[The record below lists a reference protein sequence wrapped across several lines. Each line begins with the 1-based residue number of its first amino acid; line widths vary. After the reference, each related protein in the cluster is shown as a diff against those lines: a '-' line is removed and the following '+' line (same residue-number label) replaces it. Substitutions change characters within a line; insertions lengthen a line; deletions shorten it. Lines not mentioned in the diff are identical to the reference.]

1 MKCLIAEDEISIQE
15 VLLKMLTDDFEC
27 TAVTNGKD
35 AVGAVLEA
43 IKDQTPYD
51 LICLDI
57 QMPEADGQEALRDIR
72 QLERDHGFTEQT
84 RAKVIMTTVHQNSK
98 NIMQAAKG
106 GCDAYMVKPFSKD
119 ELFAEIEKFDFGL
132 AKQTGKTTLLEKI
145 SHFLK

>member
-35 AVGAVLEA
+35 AVDAVHQA
-43 IKDQTPYD
+43 IKEQTPYD

-57 QMPEADGQEALRDIR
+57 QMPEADGQEALREIR
-72 QLERDHGFTEQT
+72 QLELNHGFTEQT
-84 RAKVIMTTVHQNSK
+84 RAKVIMTTVHHNSK

-106 GCDAYMVKPFSKD
+106 GCDAYMVKPFSKH
-119 ELFAEIEKFDFGL
+119 ELFAEIEKLGFSST
-132 AKQTGKTTLLEKI
+132 KQTEKTTLLEKI
-145 SHFLK
+145 SSFLN